1 MKLLFIAA
9 QCLYVISED
18 NKLLADL
25 IITVYPWF
33 MEASL
38 KKGQAIH
45 PTVKIYSV
53 GKSRQIHV

>member
-1 MKLLFIAA
+1 MKLLFLAA

-33 MEASL
+33 MEASM
-38 KKGQAIH
+38 KKGQASH
-45 PTVKIYSV
+45 PTVKIYSM
-53 GKSRQIHV
+53 GKS